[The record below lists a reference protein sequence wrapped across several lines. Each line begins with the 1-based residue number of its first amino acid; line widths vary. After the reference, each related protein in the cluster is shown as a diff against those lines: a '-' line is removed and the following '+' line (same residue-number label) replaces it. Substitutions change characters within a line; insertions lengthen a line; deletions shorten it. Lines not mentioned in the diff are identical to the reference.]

1 MFRDLIPY
9 LVQGLFLLGFLV
21 QLWFGIAI
29 LGRPGNHEVVYREKS
44 PVKFWLII
52 LAELAVGMVI
62 GLYQY
67 DATIMMG

>member
-9 LVQGLFLLGFLV
+9 LVQGLFLLGFV
-21 QLWFGIAI
+21 AQLWFGIAI

-52 LAELAVGMVI
+52 LAELAVLIVI

-67 DATIMMG
+67 DATIMIG

>member
-9 LVQGLFLLGFLV
+9 LVQGLFLLGFLA
-21 QLWFGIAI
+21 QLWFGITI

-52 LAELAVGMVI
+52 LAELAVLIVI

-67 DATIMMG
+67 DATIMIG

>member
-1 MFRDLIPY
+1 MFRNLIPY
-9 LVQGLFLLGFLV
+9 LVQGLFLLGFLA

-52 LAELAVGMVI
+52 LAELAVLIVI

-67 DATIMMG
+67 DATIMIG

>member
-9 LVQGLFLLGFLV
+9 LVQAVFVLGFFA

-44 PVKFWLII
+44 PVKYWLII
-52 LAELAVGMVI
+52 VAELAVGI
-62 GLYQY
+62 AILRFQF
-67 DATIMMG
+67 A

>member
-1 MFRDLIPY
+1 MFRVLIPY
-9 LVQGLFLLGFLV
+9 LVQGLFLLGFLA

-44 PVKFWLII
+44 PGKFWLII
-52 LAELAVGMVI
+52 LAELAVLIVI

-67 DATIMMG
+67 DATIMIG

>member
-9 LVQGLFLLGFLV
+9 LVQALFLLGFLA

-52 LAELAVGMVI
+52 LAELAVLIVI

-67 DATIMMG
+67 DATIMIG

>member
-9 LVQGLFLLGFLV
+9 LVHGLFLLGFV
-21 QLWFGIAI
+21 AQLWFGIAI

-52 LAELAVGMVI
+52 LAELAVLIVI

-67 DATIMMG
+67 DATIMIG